1 LCCKSYSKTY
11 FDKHKCNSKLVVEP

>member
-11 FDKHKCNSKLVVEP
+11 FEKHKCNSKLVVEP